1 MFLNFTNHPSSNW
14 SEDQKRVAE
23 KEYGKIMDL
32 SFPNIAPDW
41 TWEQVKDLAEKY
53 VEDIAG
59 RNPKAVLCQGEFTFA
74 YQVIKRLKEKGILVV
89 AATSE
94 RCVVE
99 EYDPEKAA
107 TIKKTCFKFVRFRE
121 Y

>member
-1 MFLNFTNHPSSNW
+1 MFLNFTNHQNSNW
-14 SEDQKRVAE
+14 SEQQKNAAE
-23 KEYGKIMDL
+23 KEYGRIEDL
-32 SFPNIAPDW
+32 PFPNIAPDW
-41 TWEQVKDLAEKY
+41 TREQVEDLAEKY
-53 VEDIAG
+53 VKDIVG

-74 YQVIKRLKEKGILVV
+74 YQVIRRLKEKGVLVV

-99 EYDPEKAA
+99 EYNPEKDA
-107 TIKKTCFKFVRFRE
+107 TIKKTCFKFVKFRE